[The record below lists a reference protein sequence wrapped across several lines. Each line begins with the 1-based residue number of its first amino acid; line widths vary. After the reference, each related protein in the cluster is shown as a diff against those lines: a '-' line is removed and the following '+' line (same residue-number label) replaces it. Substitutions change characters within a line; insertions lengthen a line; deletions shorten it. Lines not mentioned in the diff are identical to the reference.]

1 MLVFGFEISEGLI
14 PQGPV
19 LFATETSR
27 DAALKEVLQDRLLDE
42 DWRDLVEATAEANY
56 VEPELPSDWTSRW
69 EERTAI
75 EWLLGFSFVG
85 NGDDF
90 ELRSFEVDVA
100 W

>member
-1 MLVFGFEISEGLI
+1 MGRADS
-14 PQGPV
+14 
-19 LFATETSR
+19 
-27 DAALKEVLQDRLLDE
+27 
-42 DWRDLVEATAEANY
+42 
-56 VEPELPSDWTSRW
+56 
-69 EERTAI
+69 I